1 MNLGSFFFMLLC
13 FTAAAVVVVLA
24 VAWGVRYVKQSPKT
38 GDPIAEQELD
48 AVRARL
54 TELEQHD
61 GRMLEIEERLD
72 FMERALSRTR
82 DAAPAPAPLR
92 NPADG

>member
-13 FTAAAVVVVLA
+13 FTGAAVVVVLA
-24 VAWGVRYVKQSPKT
+24 VAWAVRYVKQSPKT
-38 GDPIAEQELD
+38 RDPVAEQELD
-48 AVRARL
+48 AIRSRL
-54 TELEQHD
+54 AELEQHD

-72 FMERALSRTR
+72 FVERALSRPR
-82 DAAPAPAPLR
+82 EAAPLR